1 MKAPGSVHL
10 SAGTSHKERADSHHL
25 LGSSMRRQKQA
36 HHGMLETAGV
46 MERVLQQMPCGIMI
60 SDATGRTVLAN
71 SAAKQIAKV
80 DSDEK
85 ALLSTILHTLRS
97 VRGESIPVEECP
109 WIKALRGESTPLKE
123 YQVVQSHGRYRNVL
137 LSADPITVDERIVGA
152 VVVLIDI
159 TRQTHEEE
167 ALRKKSAKTER
178 SQIAADLHDTLC
190 QELTAIVLQLRAAE
204 DGVRDGSAKAM
215 RYLRRAQELAQDGLA
230 RTRDAIRTLSHEPL
244 ENEDLAQGLKYLAHD
259 LFKALPAKLD
269 LSLQNEPRTLAAE
282 TRVELLRIGREG
294 LINVVKHAQATEVQI
309 ELVYSRQAGLHEVRL
324 CIQDNGRGF
333 VPGSSAGTHGHF
345 GLIGMRNRA
354 ERLGGECT
362 ITSRPGQGT
371 RITVQAPLR
380 SSPGQ
385 GSKQLAVRES
395 GKYDSG
401 CDTIAPESDCSEAG
415 LCGMGLL

>member
-1 MKAPGSVHL
+1 MKARGSVHL
-10 SAGTSHKERADSHHL
+10 SADTPHKECANSHHL

-46 MERVLQQMPCGIMI
+46 MEQVLQQMPCGIVI

-71 SAAKQIAKV
+71 RAARLIAKV

-85 ALLSTILHTLRS
+85 ALLSTILDTLRS
-97 VRGESIPVEECP
+97 VRGKNILVEECP
-109 WIKALRGESTPLKE
+109 WIKALRGESTPFKE
-123 YQVVQSHGRYRNVL
+123 YQVVPSHGRYRNVL

-152 VVVLIDI
+152 VVALIDI

-204 DGVRDGSAKAM
+204 DGVRDGSAEAM

-244 ENEDLAQGLKYLAHD
+244 ENEDLAQGLKYLAHE
-259 LFKALPAKLD
+259 LFKELPAKLA
-269 LSLQNEPRTLAAE
+269 LSLEHEPRTLATE

-294 LINVVKHAQATEVQI
+294 LINVVKHSQATEVQI
-309 ELVYSRQAGLHEVRL
+309 ELTYSRQAGLHEVRL
-324 CIQDNGRGF
+324 CIRDNGRGF
-333 VPGSSAGTHGHF
+333 VPGNSAGNHGHF

-354 ERLGGECT
+354 LRLGGEC
-362 ITSRPGQGT
+362 IVTSRPGQGT

-380 SSPGQ
+380 SFPGL
-385 GSKQLAVRES
+385 GTKLLAVQET
-395 GKYDSG
+395 KEDDSG
-401 CDTIAPESDCSEAG
+401 CDTTAPESGCSEAEAVA
-415 LCGMGLL
+415 